1 MISDFLGK
9 SADLN
14 LRQSKIE
21 SDRFGI
27 SVARLSI
34 PLDSEASD
42 FDLARLCASSDSK
55 LLIVRYS
62 TLRIKLSELLSS
74 IKGRSAVHADTLVY
88 FSRDI
93 SNLGIENSQNSAWNF
108 EIATLSDEVSL
119 EKLAREGFRD
129 YPSHYSSNSL
139 LSAAQIHEGYVEW
152 ALSGVRNE
160 DNLTVLVKLKTG
172 ETVGFALAV
181 VAGNQSEFV
190 LSCVSPRFEG
200 QGIYSAIVF
209 WLVENLPKFGGERIY
224 VSTQIQ
230 NTRVIRAWIKAGFNL
245 DFSLNTY
252 HLIERGI

>member
-1 MISDFLGK
+1 MISDFLGN
-9 SADLN
+9 SSDLN
-14 LRQSKIE
+14 LKHSKIE

-27 SVARLSI
+27 SVERFSI
-34 PLDSEASD
+34 PLECEIDDFKLAELCETSESD
-42 FDLARLCASSDSK
+42 

-62 TLRIKLSELLSS
+62 TSRIKLSELLSS
-74 IKGRSAVHADTLVY
+74 IKSRSAVHADTLVY

-93 SNLGIENSQNSAWNF
+93 SNSGIENSQNSAWNF
-108 EIATLSDEVSL
+108 EIATLSDEDSL
-119 EKLAREGFRD
+119 EELVQEGFRD

-139 LSAAQIHEGYVEW
+139 LSATQIHEGYVEW
-152 ALSGVRNE
+152 ALSGIRDE
-160 DNLTVLVKLKTG
+160 DNLTVLVKSKTG

-190 LSCVSPRFEG
+190 LSCVSPKFEG

-209 WLVENLPKFGGERIY
+209 WLVGNLPKFGGERIY

-230 NTRVIRAWIKAGFNL
+230 NTRVIRAWIKAGFSL

-252 HLIERGI
+252 HLIARGN

>member
-9 SADLN
+9 SVDLN

-21 SDRFGI
+21 SDRFGL

-42 FDLARLCASSDSK
+42 LDLAELCDSSDAK

-62 TLRIKLSELLSS
+62 TSRVKLAELLSS
-74 IKGRSAVHADTLVY
+74 AKNRSAIHADTLVY

-93 SNLGIENSQNSAWNF
+93 SDSSTKNSENSAWNF
-108 EIATLSDEVSL
+108 EVAALSDEDSL
-119 EKLAREGFRD
+119 ERLARESFRD

-139 LSAAQIHEGYVEW
+139 LSATQIHEGYVEW
-152 ALSGVRNE
+152 ALSGIR
-160 DNLTVLVKLKTG
+160 DKKNLTVLVKSKAG
-172 ETVGFALAV
+172 ETIGFALAA
-181 VAGNQSEFV
+181 VAGKRSEFV
-190 LSCVSPRFEG
+190 LSCVSPKFQG

-209 WLVENLPKFGGERIY
+209 WLVENLSKLGGERLY

-230 NTRVIRAWIKAGFNL
+230 NTRVIRAWIKAGFSL

-252 HLIERGI
+252 HLIERGN